1 MQCRDLH
8 VNAVYNRAARIRQ
21 VFDPSYIRQSKQTCS
36 TQSHIKTAT
45 NEGTCLGSAAAA
57 SRAELRGAARNG
69 PTRWRRTTRAGLSGC
84 ENRWL
89 WHRRACGAS
98 CRERVGGCC
107 GWMESGLL
115 RAETWVLRSQRR
127 KIDWKEILKGDE
139 HFLLFKLH
147 DINPFF
153 LSRHFPIR
161 LA

>member
-1 MQCRDLH
+1 
-8 VNAVYNRAARIRQ
+8 
-21 VFDPSYIRQSKQTCS
+21 
-36 TQSHIKTAT
+36 
-45 NEGTCLGSAAAA
+45 
-57 SRAELRGAARNG
+57 
-69 PTRWRRTTRAGLSGC
+69 
-84 ENRWL
+84 
-89 WHRRACGAS
+89 
-98 CRERVGGCC
+98 
-107 GWMESGLL
+107 MESGLL